1 MNWHTHKISRDESAT
16 TRAKVTI
23 AILKGAVMFDFLF
36 PNHPFGGHT
45 LRLVAQAQQ
54 GGADVFDIAR
64 AMKNVEAGD
73 KDAWER
79 EWLALAE
86 KTEARAKAA
95 LATGHSGT
103 ARQYF
108 FHASNYYRMSDVLL
122 TSAEESKR
130 GERFRKSQETF
141 RAAAKLN
148 PTKIEVISVRCGK
161 EEYDG
166 YFCHPMNPKPGKWP
180 AVLFLGGADA
190 YAEEI
195 YFGGKQML
203 ERGWAMLLV
212 DTPGRGSSMYLKGIK
227 TRPDYEVPGKAC
239 IDYLISRPEVDAN
252 RMALLGISMAGYY
265 APRVAAFEKRI
276 KALVAWS
283 GCYSILDDLYDWCVH
298 LQPVCQRLLGGV
310 SHEEA
315 RRQLKEFTMAGI
327 AKNITCPTLITH
339 GDKDTLMSV
348 EGAKRLF
355 DEIGAKDKTL
365 KIYSEQDGGGR
376 IHCSHDYWAH
386 NLPYMLDWL
395 EERI

>member
-1 MNWHTHKISRDESAT
+1 
-16 TRAKVTI
+16 
-23 AILKGAVMFDFLF
+23 MFDFLF

-54 GGADVFDIAR
+54 GGGDVFDIAR
-64 AMKNVEAGD
+64 AMRNVEAGD
-73 KDAWER
+73 KHAWER
-79 EWLALAE
+79 AWLELAQ
-86 KTEARAKAA
+86 KTEARAQDA
-95 LATGHSGT
+95 LAAGHRIT
-103 ARQYF
+103 ARQHF
-108 FHASNYYRMSDVLL
+108 FHASNYYRMSDALL
-122 TSAEESKR
+122 TIAEEPKR
-130 GERFRKSQETF
+130 AARFTNSRDNF

-148 PTKIEVISVRCGK
+148 DTAIEVIRVRCGA
-161 EEYDG
+161 EEYEG
-166 YFCHPMNPKPGKWP
+166 YFCHPAKPKPGKWP

-203 ERGWAMLLV
+203 DRCWAMLLV

-239 IDYLISRPEVDAN
+239 IDYLASRPEVDPE
-252 RMALLGISMAGYY
+252 RIALLGISMAGYY

-283 GCYSILDDLYDWCVH
+283 GCYSILDDLYDFCTH

-310 SHEEA
+310 SHKEA
-315 RRQLKEFTMAGI
+315 RRLLKDFTMAGI
-327 AKNITCPTLITH
+327 AKNIACPTLITH

-365 KIYSEQDGGGR
+365 KIYGEADGGGR

-395 EERI
+395 EERL

>member
-1 MNWHTHKISRDESAT
+1 
-16 TRAKVTI
+16 
-23 AILKGAVMFDFLF
+23 MFDFLF

-54 GGADVFDIAR
+54 GGGDVFDIAR
-64 AMKNVEAGD
+64 AMKNVQPGD
-73 KDAWER
+73 KEAWER
-79 EWLALAE
+79 AWLELAE

-95 LATGHSGT
+95 LAVGHLRT
-103 ARQYF
+103 ARQTF

-122 TSAEESKR
+122 TIAHEAKR
-130 GERFRKSQETF
+130 RERFCKSRENF
-141 RAAAKLN
+141 RAAAGLN
-148 PTKIEVISVRCGK
+148 ESKIEVITVRCGDD
-161 EEYDG
+161 EYDG
-166 YFCHPMNPKPGKWP
+166 YYCHPTNFKPGRSP

-203 ERGWAMLLV
+203 DRGWTMLLV

-239 IDYLISRPEVDAN
+239 IDYLVSRPEVDAN
-252 RMALLGISMAGYY
+252 RIALLGISMAGYY

-283 GCYSILDDLYDWCVH
+283 GCYSVLDDLYDFCVH

-310 SHEEA
+310 SHDEA
-315 RRQLKEFTMAGI
+315 RRQLKDYTMAGI

-339 GDKDTLMSV
+339 GDNDTLMSV
-348 EGAKRLF
+348 DGAKRLF
-355 DEIGAKDKTL
+355 NEIGAKDKTL
-365 KIYSEQDGGGR
+365 RIYGEDDGGGR

-386 NLPYMLDWL
+386 NVPYMLDWL
-395 EERI
+395 EERL

>member
-1 MNWHTHKISRDESAT
+1 
-16 TRAKVTI
+16 
-23 AILKGAVMFDFLF
+23 MFDFLF

-54 GGADVFDIAR
+54 GGGDVFDIAR
-64 AMKNVEAGD
+64 AMKNVAAGD
-73 KDAWER
+73 KAGWER
-79 EWLALAE
+79 AWLELAR
-86 KTEARAKAA
+86 KTEANAQEA
-95 LATGHSGT
+95 LAGGRRRT
-103 ARQYF
+103 AKQYF

-122 TSAEESKR
+122 TIADEAKR
-130 GERFRKSQETF
+130 AERFLKARECF
-141 RAAAKLN
+141 RAAIELHE
-148 PTKIEVISVRCGK
+148 PRIEVISVRCDN

-166 YFCHPMNPKPGKWP
+166 YFCHPVNPRPGRRP

-203 ERGWAMLLV
+203 DRGWAMLLV
-212 DTPGRGSSMYLKGIK
+212 DTPGRGSSIYLKGIK
-227 TRPDYEVPGKAC
+227 TRPDYEVPGRAC
-239 IDYLISRPEVDAN
+239 IDYLASRSDVDPS
-252 RMALLGISMAGYY
+252 RIALLGISMAGYY

-283 GCYSILDDLYDWCVH
+283 GCYSILDDLYDFCIH

-310 SHEEA
+310 THDEA
-315 RRQLKEFTMAGI
+315 RRLLKDYTMADI

-339 GDKDTLMSV
+339 GDKDTLMAV

-355 DEIGAKDKTL
+355 EETGAKDKTL
-365 KIYSEQDGGGR
+365 KIYGEQDGGGR

-386 NLPYMLDWL
+386 NVPYMLDWL
-395 EERI
+395 EERL

>member
-1 MNWHTHKISRDESAT
+1 
-16 TRAKVTI
+16 
-23 AILKGAVMFDFLF
+23 MFDFLF

-86 KTEARAKAA
+86 QTAARAHSA
-95 LATGHSGT
+95 LAAGHQGT
-103 ARQYF
+103 ARQNYL
-108 FHASNYYRMSDVLL
+108 HASNYYRMSDVLL
-122 TSAEESKR
+122 TIADESKR
-130 GERFRKSQETF
+130 GERFRQSQTMF

-148 PTKIEVISVRCGK
+148 PAKIEVISVRCGD
-161 EEYDG
+161 EQYDG
-166 YFCHPMNPKPGKWP
+166 YFCHPVNPKPGKWP

-212 DTPGRGSSMYLKGIK
+212 DTPGRGSSIYLKGIK
-227 TRPDYEVPGKAC
+227 TRPDYEVPGRAC
-239 IDYLISRPEVDAN
+239 IDYLVSRPEVDAH
-252 RMALLGISMAGYY
+252 RVALLGISMAGYY
-265 APRVAAFEKRI
+265 APRVAAFETRL
-276 KALVAWS
+276 KALIAWS

-327 AKNITCPTLITH
+327 AKNINCPTLITH

-348 EGAKRLF
+348 EGAKKLF
-355 DEIGAKDKTL
+355 NELGATDKTL
-365 KIYSEQDGGGR
+365 KIYDESDGGGR

-386 NLPYMLDWL
+386 NLPFMLDWL
-395 EERI
+395 DERL

>member
-1 MNWHTHKISRDESAT
+1 
-16 TRAKVTI
+16 
-23 AILKGAVMFDFLF
+23 MFDFLF

-54 GGADVFDIAR
+54 GGGDVFDIAR
-64 AMKNVEAGD
+64 AMKNVDAGD
-73 KDAWER
+73 KPAWEHAWLKLAQKTETRAR
-79 EWLALAE
+79 EALA
-86 KTEARAKAA
+86 AGRRC
-95 LATGHSGT
+95 T
-103 ARQYF
+103 AEQYF
-108 FHASNYYRMSDVLL
+108 FHANNYYRMSDALL
-122 TSAEESKR
+122 TSADEPKR
-130 GERFRKSQETF
+130 AERFRKARECF
-141 RAAAKLN
+141 RAAATLHE
-148 PTKIEVISVRCGK
+148 PKIEAVSIRCGS

-166 YFCHPMNPKPGKWP
+166 YFCHPVNPKPGKWP

-203 ERGWAMLLV
+203 DRGWAMLLA
-212 DTPGRGSSMYLKGIK
+212 DTPGRGSSIYLKGIK

-239 IDYLISRPEVDAN
+239 IDYLVSRPEVDPN
-252 RMALLGISMAGYY
+252 RVALLGISMAGYY

-283 GCYSILDDLYDWCVH
+283 GCYSVLEDLYDFCVH

-310 SHEEA
+310 DHEEA
-315 RRQLKEFTMAGI
+315 RRQLKEFTMAE
-327 AKNITCPTLITH
+327 AARQITCPTLITH

-348 EGAKRLF
+348 GGAKRLY

-365 KIYSEQDGGGR
+365 RIYDDPNDGGR

-386 NLPYMLDWL
+386 NVPYMLDWM
-395 EERI
+395 EERL

>member
-1 MNWHTHKISRDESAT
+1 
-16 TRAKVTI
+16 
-23 AILKGAVMFDFLF
+23 MFDFLF

-64 AMKNVEAGD
+64 AMKAVEAGD
-73 KDAWER
+73 KAAWER
-79 EWLALAE
+79 AWLELAK
-86 KTEARAKAA
+86 KTEAKATA
-95 LATGHSGT
+95 AIAAGHQGT

-108 FHASNYYRMSDVLL
+108 FHANSYYRMSDVLL
-122 TSAEESKR
+122 TIAEEPKR
-130 GERFRKSQETF
+130 AERFRKSQENF
-141 RAAAKLN
+141 RAAARLSN
-148 PTKIEVISVRCGK
+148 PKIEVVTIRCGN

-166 YFCHPMNPKPGKWP
+166 YFCHPVNPQAGKWP

-195 YFGGKQML
+195 YFGGKQIL

-212 DTPGRGSSMYLKGIK
+212 DTPGRGSSIYLKGIK

-239 IDYLISRPEVDAN
+239 VEYLVSRSEVDPS

-265 APRVAAFEKRI
+265 APRVAAFEPRLR
-276 KALVAWS
+276 ALVAWS
-283 GCYSILDDLYDWCVH
+283 GCYSVLEDLYDFCEH

-310 SHEEA
+310 SHDEA
-315 RRQLKEFTMAGI
+315 RRRLKDYTMAGI

-339 GDKDTLMSV
+339 GADDRLMRV
-348 EGAKRLF
+348 EGAKKLF
-355 DEIGAKDKTL
+355 AEIGAKDKTL
-365 KIYSEQDGGGR
+365 KIYDDPNDGGR

-386 NLPYMLDWL
+386 NVPFMLDWL

>member
-1 MNWHTHKISRDESAT
+1 
-16 TRAKVTI
+16 
-23 AILKGAVMFDFLF
+23 MFDFLF

-54 GGADVFDIAR
+54 GGGDVFDIAR

-73 KDAWER
+73 KAAWER
-79 EWLALAE
+79 AWLELAQ
-86 KTEARAKAA
+86 KTEARANDA
-95 LATGHSGT
+95 LAAGRQST

-122 TSAEESKR
+122 TIAEEPKR
-130 GERFRKSQETF
+130 AERFRKSRNNF
-141 RAAAKLN
+141 RAAAELN
-148 PTKIEVISVRCGK
+148 DAKIEFISVRCGN

-166 YFCHPMNPKPGKWP
+166 YFCHPTKPKPGKRP

-203 ERGWAMLLV
+203 DRGWAMLLV
-212 DTPGRGSSMYLKGIK
+212 DTPGRGSSIYLKGIK

-239 IDYLISRPEVDAN
+239 IDYLVSRPEVDAD
-252 RMALLGISMAGYY
+252 RIALLGISMAGYY
-265 APRVAAFEKRI
+265 APRVAAFEKRL

-283 GCYSILDDLYDWCVH
+283 GCYSILDDLYDFCVH
-298 LQPVCQRLLGGV
+298 LQPVCQRLLGGA

-315 RRQLKEFTMAGI
+315 RMLLKNFTMAGV

-339 GDKDTLMSV
+339 GDKDTLMSI
-348 EGAKRLF
+348 EGARRLF
-355 DEIGAKDKTL
+355 NEIGAKDKTL
-365 KIYSEQDGGGR
+365 KIYGEADGGGR
-376 IHCSHDYWAH
+376 IHCSHDYWSH

-395 EERI
+395 EERL